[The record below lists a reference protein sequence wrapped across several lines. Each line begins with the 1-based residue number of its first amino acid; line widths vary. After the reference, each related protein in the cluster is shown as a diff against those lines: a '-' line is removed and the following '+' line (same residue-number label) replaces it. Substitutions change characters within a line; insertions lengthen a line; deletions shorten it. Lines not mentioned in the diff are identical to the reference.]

1 MLGLSDHT
9 PNNYTSFAALGKGVS
24 IIEKH
29 FIDHRKRIG
38 PDISASIDKLQLKEL
53 IKGSKRNFW
62 NALPGKK
69 IPVKQEQSTAQ
80 FAFFS
85 CIQ

>member
-29 FIDHRKRIG
+29 FIDTE
-38 PDISASIDKLQLKEL
+38 KEKDL
-53 IKGSKRNFW
+53 IFQ
-62 NALPGKK
+62 P
-69 IPVKQEQSTAQ
+69 Q
-80 FAFFS
+80 
-85 CIQ
+85 